1 MTNTPCRKNDNKVI
15 TFSDAV
21 NRYLKTK
28 RITQADLIRK
38 SQLTRTTVSRICRN
52 SNDEGSSYQPTDR
65 VVMSICVALELN
77 HTETAEMFALAF
89 PYFPYWHEIIEKRM
103 DIFRQMR
110 SLMNR
115 ACPCLEVRP
124 KNKVCRLA
132 VCRVA
137 FFMFRRGSSLR
148 FFICY
153 NKDRSKVRTA
163 DRN

>member
-28 RITQADLIRK
+28 RVTQADLIRK

-52 SNDEGSSYQPTDR
+52 SNDKGSSYQPTDR

-103 DIFRQMR
+103 DIFQANA
-110 SLMNR
+110 LLDEQGL
-115 ACPCLEVRP
+115 PL
-124 KNKVCRLA
+124 L
-132 VCRVA
+132 
-137 FFMFRRGSSLR
+137 GSQ
-148 FFICY
+148 
-153 NKDRSKVRTA
+153 TEE
-163 DRN
+163 